1 MLLPSPG
8 RGNFIAYLWVTNT
21 TGKWI
26 RLVTSEALNSVCR
39 RFESDTLGTMI
50 IFNTSTEL
58 IGQAKAIYPV
68 ANEEICT
75 HRAHGI
81 GSRNHIPELL
91 RRTHMC

>member
-58 IGQAKAIYPV
+58 IGQAKAIYPSEPV
-68 ANEEICT
+68 RTI
-75 HRAHGI
+75 RI
-81 GSRNHIPELL
+81 GSEVQA
-91 RRTHMC
+91 